1 MIPHNSFR
9 PMPSRRMDIRL
20 HDDSRNLTRG
30 VGGRLSNSSS
40 LSLCASSLDHDRTS
54 TMPSAAPS
62 DSARPLTI
70 AVIGGG
76 IGGLCLAI
84 GLLKHNVPFH
94 IYEAARAFAE
104 IGAGVGFGPNAR
116 QAMALIDP
124 RIKQGYEKY
133 ETTNHDEAAR
143 DDFLQFRMGM
153 DGRGG
158 NGGLKVGDKIS
169 APGGPGKGMSMIHR
183 ARFLDELVKLVP
195 GECVSFGKRVVA
207 VEQVAEGVR
216 LGFEDGSV
224 AEASATVGCD
234 GVKSHVRRSLFGKG
248 SDATFTGKYAYRGL
262 LPMSKAIDL
271 VGEKLARNCQAYLGY
286 GGHVLTMPV
295 ELGATMNVVAF
306 HTAADGTW
314 DDQRWVLPMRQED
327 MKRDFADW
335 GPDVRNI
342 LGLMEQP
349 DLWALFDH
357 GPIPHLWRGHVCL
370 LGDAAHA
377 STPHQGSGAG
387 MALEDAYV
395 LLSLLGRVRAA
406 EELEMAF
413 EAYDH
418 VRRPRDMKLVETSR
432 ACGEVY
438 EFLGPDTGDDVRKID
453 ENLSRRY
460 DWIWEEDVAGE
471 CTRAMEMF
479 ETLRKE
485 GVGNV
490 DTSGSPMP
498 QF

>member
-1 MIPHNSFR
+1 
-9 PMPSRRMDIRL
+9 MPSI
-20 HDDSRNLTRG
+20 
-30 VGGRLSNSSS
+30 V
-40 LSLCASSLDHDRTS
+40 TS
-54 TMPSAAPS
+54 EPAE
-62 DSARPLTI
+62 PLTI

-76 IGGLCLAI
+76 IGGLCFAI

-94 IYEAARAFAE
+94 IYEAAHAFAE

-116 QAMALIDP
+116 QAMTLIDP

-133 ETTNHDEAAR
+133 ETTNHDVFAK
-143 DDFLQFRMGM
+143 DHFLQFRMGM
-153 DGRGG
+153 DGKGG
-158 NGGLKVGDKIS
+158 SNWLKVGDMIS
-169 APGGPGKGMSMIHR
+169 TPGGPGKGMSMIHR
-183 ARFLDELVKLVP
+183 ARFLDELVKLIP
-195 GECVSFGKRVVA
+195 TECVSFGKKVA
-207 VEQVAEGVR
+207 AVKQVKGIVR
-216 LGFEDGSV
+216 LDFEDGTI
-224 AEASATVGCD
+224 AEASAAIGCD
-234 GVKSHVRRSLFGKG
+234 GVKSHVRRSLVGKEN
-248 SDATFTGKYAYRGL
+248 DATFTGKYAYRGL

-306 HTAADGTW
+306 HTAADGKW
-314 DDQRWVLPMRQED
+314 VDHKWVLPMRKED
-327 MKRDFADW
+327 MNRDFADW
-335 GPDVRNI
+335 GDDVRNI

-357 GPIPHLWRGHVCL
+357 GPISQLWQGHVCL

-395 LLSLLGRVRAA
+395 LSSLLGHVRMV

-418 VRRPRDMKLVETSR
+418 VRRPRDMRLVETSR

-438 EFLGPDTGDDVRKID
+438 EFLGPETSDDAQKID

-471 CTRAMEMF
+471 LTHALEIFELLRSEGATKTDRLVLSCCSDVPLTRS
-479 ETLRKE
+479 LKK
-485 GVGNV
+485 
-490 DTSGSPMP
+490 
-498 QF
+498 

>member
-1 MIPHNSFR
+1 
-9 PMPSRRMDIRL
+9 MPS
-20 HDDSRNLTRG
+20 
-30 VGGRLSNSSS
+30 V
-40 LSLCASSLDHDRTS
+40 ATS
-54 TMPSAAPS
+54 EPAE
-62 DSARPLTI
+62 PLTI

-76 IGGLCLAI
+76 IGGLCFAT
-84 GLLKHNVPFH
+84 GLLRHNVPFH
-94 IYEAARAFAE
+94 IYEAAHAFAE

-116 QAMALIDP
+116 QAMTLIDP
-124 RIKQGYEKY
+124 RIKKGYEKY
-133 ETTNHDEAAR
+133 ETTNHDEFAKDR
-143 DDFLQFRMGM
+143 FLQFRMGM
-153 DGRGG
+153 DGKGDT
-158 NGGLKVGDKIS
+158 NGLKVGDMIS

-183 ARFLDELVKLVP
+183 ARFLDELLKLIP
-195 GECVSFGKRVVA
+195 MECVRFGKKVVA
-207 VEQVAEGVR
+207 VEQVMGIVR
-216 LGFEDGSV
+216 LNFEDGTI
-224 AEASATVGCD
+224 AEASAAIGCD
-234 GVKSHVRRSLFGKG
+234 GVKSNVRRSLFGKE

-271 VGEKLARNCQAYLGY
+271 VGEKLARNCQAYVGY

-306 HTAADGTW
+306 HTAADGKW
-314 DDQRWVLPMRQED
+314 VDDKWVLPMRKED
-327 MKRDFADW
+327 MNRDFADW
-335 GPDVRNI
+335 GNDVRKI

-357 GPIPHLWRGHVCL
+357 GPIPQLWQGHVCL

-377 STPHQGSGAG
+377 NTPHQGSGAG

-395 LLSLLGRVRAA
+395 LSSLLGHVRMV
-406 EELEMAF
+406 EELGMAF

-438 EFLGPDTGDDVRKID
+438 EFLGPETSDDVSKID

-471 CTRAMEMF
+471 LTHALEIFDMLRSEGATKVDRSVLSCCCAATLTR
-479 ETLRKE
+479 TLE
-485 GVGNV
+485 N
-490 DTSGSPMP
+490 
-498 QF
+498 